1 MQNLPGE
8 SILVECFFFC
18 NPLSPSKYMIVSL
31 KTVSIFKT
39 PASKEFTAVGITGF
53 TCNHSLFK

>member
-8 SILVECFFFC
+8 SILVECFFFVTLY
-18 NPLSPSKYMIVSL
+18 PRRYMIVSL